1 MTADRN
7 IDEDA
12 WPGNGSGQAAAERAA
27 VSGRRSFREETRQ
40 RLRDSVLDAFFEQII
55 AVGWKQ
61 VRLADVAE
69 QVGISRQTI
78 YNEFG
83 SKEAIGQELVLRE
96 TEAFLDG
103 TLRHLEAH
111 RDELTLGVA
120 AATTFA
126 LRRAEE
132 NRLLRSIMINAR
144 GGEDELLPLLTT
156 RSEPILRVAAE
167 VLTDFIT
174 EQLPDLDRA
183 EVAMGA
189 ESIVRLIVSH
199 MVLPL
204 HSIAD
209 TAAHVAMVVERYLNL
224 PPVRSG
230 NRDELVR
237 QAIAATEG
245 G

>member
-1 MTADRN
+1 MTADRSV
-7 IDEDA
+7 DQEA
-12 WPGNGSGQAAAERAA
+12 LLGNGSGSGSDERVATP
-27 VSGRRSFREETRQ
+27 GRRSFREKTRQ
-40 RLRDSVLDAFFEQII
+40 RLRESVLDAFYEQVIE
-55 AVGWKQ
+55 VGWKQ

-96 TEAFLDG
+96 TDEFLDG
-103 TLRHLEAH
+103 TLRRLEAH
-111 RDELTLGVA
+111 REDLPLGVA
-120 AATTFA
+120 AAATFA

-132 NRLLRSIMINAR
+132 NRLLRAILVNAR
-144 GGEDELLPLLTT
+144 GGEDDMLPLLTT

-174 EQLPDLDRA
+174 EQWPTLDRV

-189 ESIVRLIVSH
+189 ESVVRLIVSH

-204 HSIAD
+204 HSVAE
-209 TAAHVAMVVERYLNL
+209 TAAHVSLVVERYLRL
-224 PPVRSG
+224 PPVGSG
-230 NRDELVR
+230 QRADVVQ